1 MKIARLSMKVL
12 IAGASGFL
20 GNIILSHFKENDKV
34 STLSRSSQADY
45 LCDIEKWIPVIEDK
59 FDLVIH
65 NAGKAH
71 LIPQSSSD
79 IDSFYKVNYHGTVN
93 LLKALESYPPRNFIF
108 ISTVAVYGL
117 LRGINIPEE
126 SPLLATDAYGK
137 SKLLAE
143 NAIVDWC
150 SRNNVKCTILRLP
163 LVVGKNAPGNLGAMV
178 QAIKKGYY
186 FNIGD
191 GTARKSMILSTDIP
205 KVIEKAIGV
214 EGIFNLSDGYH
225 PSFKEISGL
234 IGNSVGRSVH
244 SIPKSLARLAAKF
257 GDIVGNRFP
266 LNSDKLRKLTEDLTF
281 DNTKARLAF
290 NWEPTPVLEGFE
302 I

>member
-1 MKIARLSMKVL
+1 MEILL
-12 IAGASGFL
+12 TGANGFI
-20 GNIILSHFKENDKV
+20 GNSIKEF
-34 STLSRSSQADY
+34 LSRYNNLKILGRSNNCDY
-45 LCDIEKWIPVIEDK
+45 KYDITIAIQDFGER
-59 FDLVIH
+59 FDVVIH

-71 LIPQSSSD
+71 SVPR
-79 IDSFYKVNYHGTVN
+79 SFSESELFFKVNYHGTVN
-93 LLKALESYPPRNFIF
+93 LLEALEINPPQNFIY

-117 LRGINIPEE
+117 TKGINITEE
-126 SPLLATDAYGK
+126 SPLLATDPYGK

-143 NAIVDWC
+143 NTVAEWC
-150 SRNNVKCTILRLP
+150 NRNNVKCTILRLP
-163 LVVGKNAPGNLGAMV
+163 LVVGKNAPGNLGAML
-178 QAIKKGYY
+178 QGIKKGYY

-191 GTARKSMILSTDIP
+191 GAARKSMILSTDIP

-214 EGIFNLSDGYH
+214 EGVYNLSDGYH
-225 PSFKEISGL
+225 PSFKEISTL
-234 IGNSVGRSVH
+234 IGNSLGRNVH
-244 SIPKSLARLAAKF
+244 TMPTALAKVAAKF

-266 LNSDKLRKLTEDLTF
+266 LNSYKLKKLTEDLTF